1 MRSRFALVLIALAA
15 LFILSGC
22 QISLAG
28 DVTPPPGYRPPS
40 PAPQSTQ
47 PAVMPVVPPDPGQ
60 GAALYA
66 EKCAP
71 CHGVT
76 GMGDGSQAAKL
87 PSPVKP
93 IGTAEAARDVKPIT
107 WFNIITQGKIERM
120 MPPFQSLSDRQ
131 RWDLVAYLFTLSTP
145 QKTIEAGKTVF
156 EEKCQACHGAKGG
169 GDGTR
174 AASLAAKV
182 PDWRDLSRLAQLAT
196 SDIVNIV
203 SNGKGSVMPSFANQL
218 NGDQRL
224 VVAAYVRTLNYASNG
239 AQASTNTTPAPT
251 PAPTALASTPSTSG
265 TPSASTAPLTRVT
278 FSGKVTHNAG
288 KTLPEGLKVTLQGY
302 DQMEKSW
309 EVTAEIKN
317 GAFEF
322 KDIELVTDRIY
333 MASVMFQNIEFV
345 SDAVHTADLGGSPV
359 VDLSVT
365 LYDTSTDAS
374 VLSASRVHIFF
385 DFTMPGRIQ
394 VAELFIISN
403 PTTSAIVPASATQP
417 ALTFDLP
424 AGFANLQ
431 FQDGEL
437 GGRFIQTEKGFG
449 DLLDVQPSTMHQVLF
464 GYDLPYTNNTA
475 SFSIP
480 FSLPVDTV
488 VLMTPADGV
497 TVQSASLV
505 SSGNRQVESNNVN
518 LYTGSGFKKDSS
530 LAVTVSGQPTDGAT
544 VAENVTS
551 SNGLLIGLGVFGVAL
566 IIAGVFLF
574 RQKQTQKEELEEE
587 DEEEEESEEDA
598 ESILDAILALDDL
611 HQAGQLSDEV
621 YAERRAELKARYKAL
636 KE

>member
-1 MRSRFALVLIALAA
+1 MLVLIALAA

-40 PAPQSTQ
+40 PAPQATQ
-47 PAVMPVVPPDPGQ
+47 PAVMPVVPPDPAQ
-60 GAALYA
+60 GAALYV

-71 CHGVT
+71 CHGAT
-76 GMGDGSQAAKL
+76 GMGDGAQAAKL

-93 IGTAEAARDVKPIT
+93 IGTADTARAVKPIT

-145 QKTIEAGKTVF
+145 QKMLETGKSIF
-156 EEKCQACHGAKGG
+156 DEKCQACHGAKGG

-182 PDWRDLSRLAQLAT
+182 PDWRDLSRLAQLSA
-196 SDIVNIV
+196 SDIVSTV
-203 SNGKGSVMPSFANQL
+203 SNGKGSVMPSFASQL
-218 NGDQRL
+218 NEEQRL
-224 VVAAYVRTLNYASNG
+224 AVAAFVRTLNYASNG
-239 AQASTNTTPAPT
+239 AQAPNNAT
-251 PAPTALASTPSTSG
+251 PAPTAAPTPVVSTPAVSG
-265 TPSASTAPLTRVT
+265 TPSATAPLTRVT

-288 KTLPEGLKVTLQGY
+288 KPLPEGLKATLQGY
-302 DQMEKSW
+302 DQMEKTW
-309 EVTAEIKN
+309 EVSSEVKN

-345 SDAVHTADLGGSPV
+345 SDAVHTADLGSSPV
-359 VDLSVT
+359 VDLPVT

-374 VLSASRVHIFF
+374 VLAASRVHIFF

-403 PTTSAIVPASATQP
+403 PTTNAIVPASATQP

-424 AGFANLQ
+424 AGYANLQ

-497 TVQSASLV
+497 TVQSPSLV
-505 SSGNRQVESNNVN
+505 SSGKRQVDTANVN
-518 LYTGSGFKKDSS
+518 LYTGSDFKKGSS

-574 RQKQTQKEELEEE
+574 RQKQTQKDEPDEE
-587 DEEEEESEEDA
+587 DVEEEESEEDA
-598 ESILDAILALDDL
+598 DSILDAIVALDDL
-611 HQAGQLSDEV
+611 HQAGQLSDIA
-621 YAERRAELKARYKAL
+621 YAERRAELKARYRAL